1 MSITLRNY
9 QKDAVDKVRSSL
21 ASGNR
26 APLLVLP
33 TGGGKTTIFS
43 YVTSSAAKKGKCVYL
58 IAHRA
63 ELVKQI
69 SMTLAR
75 FGTPHQIV
83 APQSIVRQSQIEQFK
98 TYGKSLVDP
107 SSKVFVASVQ
117 TLVKRIG
124 TYKAPDLIVVDEC
137 FPAGTMID
145 GRPIENLKIGDMVRS
160 VNHISG
166 NIEQKRITRLFKSSP
181 KSMCTVHLD
190 DGSQITCTSG
200 HPFFVHFHGYFNAEN
215 LKPGMPIIKL
225 QAVRNS
231 CCSGNVL
238 SKISTEESRMD
249 FLRDGLL
256 HPIQSRNIVK
266 NNGKDEQEICFG
278 QDEAEKS
285 NDARRESS
293 KDESHSY
300 CDWPQAS
307 SSWREWSWNDR
318 HTGCI
323 AMQNSG
329 EPSGCKGGAC
339 CCDED
344 EPVHGIP
351 KTLQDRYCNSIKNDR
366 YRSGWEESRAIG
378 EAGVRST
385 EGRIPEIVRVES
397 VEIHEPTSSGEFGRL
412 LPDGFVYNIEVEG
425 NHNYFAGDVL
435 VHNCHHLTV
444 DSSWGRVVDAYPNAK
459 LLPVT
464 ATPCR
469 LDGKGLGVGVGGFAD
484 DMVMGPTM
492 RELIDGG
499 FLSPYRI
506 FAPPNALD
514 LTGVRTRMGDYAKDQ
529 LADAVDKPSI
539 TGNSVE
545 HYLRLARGKRAV
557 AFCVSVA
564 HAQHVAHEFNSS
576 GVKAEFLDG
585 TIDSLERDRII
596 KRFESGETLIL
607 SSCDIVSEGFD
618 LPSIEVAILLRPTQS
633 LSLHIQQVGRALRT
647 SPGKSEAL
655 IFDHVGA
662 VMRHGL
668 PDEDRAW
675 TLEGVKKKKRKAE
688 DDDEEDVKVKC
699 CPDCFSIHEPQ
710 PVCPNCGHVYEI
722 KARKIEHIEGELKEI
737 EQAQIE
743 KMRRDRM
750 LQQGKAQTVNE
761 LVQQGMSKGRAEKII
776 EARLA
781 KQALQEEIFNKLSEI
796 QVKTGFGPY
805 QTCGLTRADILRL
818 KPKQLKE
825 LNATITTVN
834 N

>member
-1 MSITLRNY
+1 MIKLRKY
-9 QKDAVDKVRSSL
+9 QSEAVDRVRSSL

-43 YVTSSAAKKGKCVYL
+43 YVTSSAARKGKCVYL

-75 FGTPHQIV
+75 FGTPHQII

-98 TYGKSLVDP
+98 AYGKSLVDP
-107 SSKVFVASVQ
+107 SSSVFVASVQ

-124 TYKAPDLIVVDEC
+124 TYKSPDLIV
-137 FPAGTMID
+137 I
-145 GRPIENLKIGDMVRS
+145 
-160 VNHISG
+160 
-166 NIEQKRITRLFKSSP
+166 
-181 KSMCTVHLD
+181 
-190 DGSQITCTSG
+190 
-200 HPFFVHFHGYFNAEN
+200 
-215 LKPGMPIIKL
+215 
-225 QAVRNS
+225 
-231 CCSGNVL
+231 
-238 SKISTEESRMD
+238 
-249 FLRDGLL
+249 
-256 HPIQSRNIVK
+256 
-266 NNGKDEQEICFG
+266 
-278 QDEAEKS
+278 
-285 NDARRESS
+285 
-293 KDESHSY
+293 DESH
-300 CDWPQAS
+300 
-307 SSWREWSWNDR
+307 
-318 HTGCI
+318 
-323 AMQNSG
+323 
-329 EPSGCKGGAC
+329 
-339 CCDED
+339 
-344 EPVHGIP
+344 
-351 KTLQDRYCNSIKNDR
+351 
-366 YRSGWEESRAIG
+366 
-378 EAGVRST
+378 
-385 EGRIPEIVRVES
+385 
-397 VEIHEPTSSGEFGRL
+397 
-412 LPDGFVYNIEVEG
+412 
-425 NHNYFAGDVL
+425 
-435 VHNCHHLTV
+435 HLTT

-668 PDEDRAW
+668 PDEDRSW
-675 TLEGVKKKKRKAE
+675 TLEGVKKKKRKTE
-688 DDDEEDVKVKC
+688 DDDEEDIKVKC

-750 LQQGKAQTVNE
+750 LQQGKAQTVDE